1 MKKNSLFSIMIAT
14 VILFS
19 SCATTV
25 SVKKIQPANF
35 DIKDAK
41 SIAIL
46 PFETSAPTGSDFSKN
61 LNSFISIIDAIVSL
75 DSATSEQNYIVSY
88 LEDKIA
94 DGVIESNH
102 FQLIDGRSVKSA
114 LAKGLPSP
122 ADIYIVGYIHNFESD
137 IDKDYEKDEE
147 DGEVEVSYQREV
159 SYNISYQVINAK
171 THVVLGNKQE
181 YVSGYSSRTNH
192 RHNLESAFD
201 ITQSR
206 INSVARKV
214 IYNIQIKSTMS
225 GKNFELALNRLSSL
239 IARIIKKTEATRFK
253 PKQLATIIYNSLKT
267 SSTNEITQTDKFI
280 ESKAYD
286 MVIKNLKLSNS
297 K

>member
-88 LEDKIA
+88 LE
-94 DGVIESNH
+94 ESFKRLKN
-102 FQLIDGRSVKSA
+102 
-114 LAKGLPSP
+114 
-122 ADIYIVGYIHNFESD
+122 
-137 IDKDYEKDEE
+137 
-147 DGEVEVSYQREV
+147 
-159 SYNISYQVINAK
+159 INA
-171 THVVLGNKQE
+171 NN
-181 YVSGYSSRTNH
+181 YSYM
-192 RHNLESAFD
+192 F
-201 ITQSR
+201 
-206 INSVARKV
+206 
-214 IYNIQIKSTMS
+214 
-225 GKNFELALNRLSSL
+225 LSSTQITVL
-239 IARIIKKTEATRFK
+239 EHHDVSLELSHYLYEGAPE
-253 PKQLATIIYNSLKT
+253 IY
-267 SSTNEITQTDKFI
+267 
-280 ESKAYD
+280 AVY
-286 MVIKNLKLSNS
+286 
-297 K
+297 